1 MDIKDTN
8 IGGLWSTHYPK
19 RRTDSRSLMYCVS
32 IAHAVRNVAQNN
44 TSDGRAGRL
53 RDALKRINVGRDGQ
67 PWLDEGRV
75 SQAVGAL
82 LRPKAVRLIEIN
94 QELTERLLLGT
105 TVDGGRGVGS
115 RAGSD
120 CSVH

>member
-44 TSDGRAGRL
+44 TSDGIAGRL
-53 RDALKRINVGRDGQ
+53 RDALIC
-67 PWLDEGRV
+67 LDVPEDEFY
-75 SQAVGAL
+75 L
-82 LRPKAVRLIEIN
+82 FIEET
-94 QELTERLLLGT
+94 QCDEL
-105 TVDGGRGVGS
+105 
-115 RAGSD
+115 
-120 CSVH
+120 